1 MLTNKIGQTS
11 HKLNK
16 VTYRNSIT
24 GWLWQRTQW
33 LHSQKLTKNT
43 HFLIWN
49 LLPNYRD
56 FAAIRLFWV
65 QRCQKACDVKLSTPK
80 LHWSTLTSKER
91 RVLILNHQS
100 IKVVVYNSQSVIGEA
115 RDTHDHANFSQ
126 VTWKVSRGREYACQ
140 LCQYFARVNLLITRV
155 LNASIWEYK
164 EEALSSLR
172 WQ

>member
-16 VTYRNSIT
+16 VTYRNSMT

-56 FAAIRLFWV
+56 FCCEFAAIRLFWV
-65 QRCQKACDVKLSTPK
+65 QRGQKACDVKLSTPK

-91 RVLILNHQS
+91 RVVILNHQS
-100 IKVVVYNSQSVIGEA
+100 IKVVVYNSQSVIAGWNERHA
-115 RDTHDHANFSQ
+115 R
-126 VTWKVSRGREYACQ
+126 SREFLASNVKG
-140 LCQYFARVNLLITRV
+140 ITRAWIRVSTLPV
-155 LNASIWEYK
+155 LCECEFAYDARAKCIYM
-164 EEALSSLR
+164 R
-172 WQ
+172 V